1 LSTGE
6 SDCSML
12 KVRAFVVVVGL
23 VGVRGTLEAKD
34 ISCWLIFKVEFRED
48 VLAAVLALLA
58 IGGCSGC

>member
-1 LSTGE
+1 
-6 SDCSML
+6 ML